1 MRYTLKRV
9 LGIWDAGDIFAV
21 KKRKI

>member
-9 LGIWDAGDIFAV
+9 LGIWDAGGIFAV

>member
-9 LGIWDAGDIFAV
+9 LGVWDAGGIFAV